1 VPVTFR
7 TATRML
13 AVVVLTLG
21 AGTAS
26 AQSEFRPTIRVVGGV
41 TAASVATPDAGTDPL
56 YGVALGAQYV
66 KPLRA
71 HWYLVPEILLVDKG
85 GTQSSGAASLDAD
98 IRTLDLSLLARWS
111 SGSAADRRRVFAFAG
126 PTYGFVLSCDSE
138 SGVGGVFV
146 PGDCRDNVTNSDI
159 GVTIGGGLDFPSSS
173 IDWGISL
180 RYQHGLSDIQKAPGE
195 LRTRTVMLL
204 LSYRI

>member
-1 VPVTFR
+1 VPVPFR
-7 TATRML
+7 ATSWML
-13 AVVVLTLG
+13 AIAAVALGGKTL
-21 AGTAS
+21 A
-26 AQSEFRPTIRVVGGV
+26 AQSEFRPTIRVVGGA
-41 TAASVATPDAGTDPL
+41 TAASVASSASETDPL
-56 YGVALGAQYV
+56 YGIALGAQVV
-66 KPLRA
+66 KLVRP
-71 HWYLVPEILLVDKG
+71 HWYLVPELLLVDKG
-85 GTQSSGAASLDAD
+85 GTQVSGASSLDAD

-111 SGSAADRRRVFAFAG
+111 TGSAADRRRIFAFAG
-126 PTYGFVLSCDSE
+126 PTYGFVLSCDAE

-146 PGDCRDNVTNSDI
+146 AGDCRDNVTDSDI

-204 LSYRI
+204 LSYRL